1 MTIIEAQQE
10 LVQRLSTIYDK
21 REASNI
27 ADMVMENLTG
37 YTKSQR
43 VVHKASALPA
53 EKFQAFEKCM
63 VALEQHKPIQYVLNE
78 AWFFGMKFYVDEN
91 VLIPRPETEE
101 LVNWVIEEIQSSES
115 IGWSGRLIILDVG
128 TGSGCIPI
136 SLKKAIPKAE
146 VWGCDISD
154 QALNVARIN
163 AATLDHLV
171 DFQGLDF
178 LDPIQRNQLPH
189 VNILVSNPPY
199 VPEKDKDSMQ
209 PNVLQY
215 EPHLALFVPNNDAL
229 IFYRAIAEF
238 GHQRMNKDG
247 IIFVEIHEDL
257 AAQLIDLFSQSGYS
271 RIEVRRDLQGKER
284 MMKVQW

>member
-43 VVHKASALPA
+43 FVHKASALPV

-101 LVNWVIEEIQSSES
+101 LVNWVIEEIQRSES

-178 LDPIQRNQLPH
+178 LEPIQRNQLPH

-199 VPEKDKDSMQ
+199 IPEKDKDSMQ

-238 GHQRMNKDG
+238 GQHRMNKDG

-257 AAQLIDLFSQSGYS
+257 AVQLTDLFSQRGYS